1 MLCRRQLRPAADSS
15 TAAWD
20 AMGYSHAS
28 GARCAMGHGVR
39 EPALLRRRRRV
50 RGLDHSCPDSAL
62 SLRATVVQGVLDG
75 LMWNGMLEQVS

>member
-1 MLCRRQLRPAADSS
+1 MLCRRQLRPAADAS

-28 GARCAMGHGVR
+28 GARCRFCCVR

-75 LMWNGMLEQVS
+75 LMWNGMFLQVT